1 MLRRR
6 FRHVR
11 PMFRGRANRILH
23 WLERQ
28 HYGWRNR
35 RLYFAGH
42 NHLFCRRR
50 AHYSIRY
57 NHRAR
62 RDFISERV
70 PSIPVGFRRICSRAL
85 VTDLGFY
92 PGENRHRP
100 LPRFK
105 WGRLCIWTEGKS
117 IDIESFFPVSEAV
130 SLANDLRKMGITFP
144 RTYDAYDENR
154 LAFAT
159 GDDYFSF

>member
-1 MLRRR
+1 M
-6 FRHVR
+6 
-11 PMFRGRANRILH
+11 
-23 WLERQ
+23 
-28 HYGWRNR
+28 
-35 RLYFAGH
+35 
-42 NHLFCRRR
+42 
-50 AHYSIRY
+50 
-57 NHRAR
+57 
-62 RDFISERV
+62 ISFQREFQ
-70 PSIPVGFRRICSRAL
+70 SIPVGFRRICSRAL

-117 IDIESFFPVSEAV
+117 IEIESFFPVSEAV

-144 RTYDAYDENR
+144 RTYDPYDENR